1 MTPNRTLVPV
11 LALIGLAALA
21 SLRPAPAGAASSDWV
36 ETEQTAVRLISA
48 SETTGGGPVLLGLQF
63 RMQPGW
69 KIYWR
74 SPGDAGFPPEPDWA
88 GSRNL
93 GSALLSWPAPLRF
106 SVLGLETLGYKDEVV
121 LPVTVE
127 PLVASDGVG
136 LKASIRYLTCNEICI
151 PYEAALALE
160 LPSGPLWPS
169 PFTHLINFYLSSVPS
184 DGRAHGLNIDGAT
197 VFRQTDHVSLVV
209 NASTSM
215 PFTGPDLYVEGPPE
229 LAFSKPV
236 VRLNSDSLGAA
247 LEVTVFGTENF
258 NTPVK
263 VLAARELIFT
273 IVDGNRSAERRLR
286 PTSSSSGPVPT
297 AAPAMLTIL
306 GLALLGGLILN
317 LMPCVLPVLSLKLL
331 GIVGHGGGERHQV
344 RLSFIASASGI
355 LVSFLGLATALV
367 LLKYSGGEIGWGI
380 QFQQPWFLV
389 AMTLLV
395 TLFAYNLWGAF
406 EICLPTAIAKLGE
419 NVSHVH
425 GLGGHFLQGVFATLL
440 ATPCS
445 APFLGTAVSF
455 ALASGSAEIFLV
467 FTALG
472 LGLALPYLIVAARPG
487 IATQLP
493 RPGPWMVRLRQILGV
508 ALAGTGVW
516 LLTVLTTVI
525 GDTGAAV
532 TGLAAI
538 TAGGILWLRRRPTAF
553 DAVALVAVAAVAI
566 PAWIPHTN
574 GEATLRQASANAI
587 GSIWNGF
594 DEAAIPRLV
603 NSGKTVF
610 VDVTAEWCI
619 TCQINKSFVLAR
631 GEVAERLR
639 ANSVVAMQADWTR
652 PDKTVSS
659 YLAKFG
665 RYGIPFNIVYGP
677 RMPAGIAL
685 PELLTDEAVLD
696 ALAAAGN
703 SDTLSS
709 RD

>member
-1 MTPNRTLVPV
+1 M
-11 LALIGLAALA
+11 LALIVLAALA
-21 SLRPAPAGAASSDWV
+21 SSWPVVAGAASSDWV

-69 KIYWR
+69 KVYWR
-74 SPGDAGFPPEPDWA
+74 SPGDAGFPPEPDWT

-93 GSALLSWPAPLRF
+93 RSALLSWPVPLRF

-136 LKASIRYLTCNEICI
+136 LKTSVRYLTCNEICI
-151 PYEAALALE
+151 PYEAAFALE
-160 LPSGPLWPS
+160 LPSGPLRPS
-169 PFTHLINFYLSSVPS
+169 PFAHLINLYLSSVPS
-184 DGRAHGLNIDGAT
+184 DGRAHGLRIEGAT
-197 VFRQTDHVSLVV
+197 VFRQTERVSLVV
-209 NASTSM
+209 NASASASM
-215 PFTGPDLYVEGPPE
+215 PFAGPDLYVEGPPE

-236 VRLNSDSLGAA
+236 VRLSSDGLDAT
-247 LEVTVFGTENF
+247 LEVTVFGTEDLGEA
-258 NTPVK
+258 PVK
-263 VLAARELIFT
+263 ALAARELTFT
-273 IVDGNRSAERRLR
+273 IVDGKRSAERHLR
-286 PTSSSSGPVPT
+286 PASDGGGSVLT

-331 GIVGHGGGERHQV
+331 SVVGHGGGDGRQV

-355 LVSFLGLATALV
+355 LVSFLGLAAALV
-367 LLKYSGGEIGWGI
+367 ALKMSGEVIGWGI

-395 TLFAYNLWGAF
+395 TLFACNLWGAF
-406 EICLPTAIAKLGE
+406 EVCLPAVIANLGE
-419 NVSHVH
+419 HASHVH
-425 GLGGHFLQGVFATLL
+425 GFGGHFLQGVFATLL

-445 APFLGTAVSF
+445 APFLGTAVGF
-455 ALASGSAEIFLV
+455 ALARGSTEIFVV
-467 FTALG
+467 FAALG
-472 LGLALPYLIVAARPG
+472 VGLALPYLVVAAQPG
-487 IATQLP
+487 IVTQLP
-493 RPGPWMVRLRQILGV
+493 RPGPWMVRLRQVLGL

-525 GDTGAAV
+525 GETGAAI
-532 TGLAAI
+532 TGLVAI
-538 TAGGILWLRRRPTAF
+538 TAGGVLWLRRRPTAF
-553 DAVALVAVAAVAI
+553 DAAALVALAAVVV
-566 PAWIPHTN
+566 PAWTPHTDD
-574 GEATLRQASANAI
+574 ATTLRQANADAI
-587 GSIWNGF
+587 EGIWNEF

-610 VDVTAEWCI
+610 VDVTADWCI
-619 TCQINKSFVLAR
+619 TCQVNKSFVLAR

-639 ANSVVAMQADWTR
+639 AESVVAMQADWTR
-652 PDKTVSS
+652 PDETVSI
-659 YLAKFG
+659 YLARFG
-665 RYGIPFNIVYGP
+665 RYGIPFDVVYGP
-677 RMPAGIAL
+677 RTPAGIAL
-685 PELLTDEAVLD
+685 PELLTEEAVLD

-703 SDTLSS
+703 GVSVLP